1 MKLASLASFLT
12 KKADGIRLVCFY
24 GSDEGLMR
32 LRTHILGTQKR
43 VEEGRVLAYEE
54 APVSAAPS
62 LWGGASKKRCV
73 ILSKPLDQK
82 GVEAALL
89 GEDVHLFT
97 HASLTTKSAFF
108 KAFESHP
115 QVALVACYDPSWPEL
130 EAYVGYLQAK
140 GLCALTSDAKD
151 YLRAHLGDIIQHL
164 PDLFEKL
171 MMLWR
176 EDEEALDAATLE
188 TLLPPLTTQKHALFT
203 QAFLSPSRTHFIQRL
218 ETFSGRDA
226 DLFGLMRQLLTLVK
240 MLHTA
245 FLSVQEG
252 KAPSEA
258 VRATRFPGFF
268 GKESHLGTALSA
280 HTHTSM
286 EALLQ
291 LFWDME
297 KGAKSTHTPPVSLE
311 RLLVRAH
318 VLLHRG
324 AGR

>member
-1 MKLASLASFLT
+1 MKLASLAPFLS

-24 GSDEGLMR
+24 GSDEGVAR

-43 VEEGRVLAYEE
+43 LEEGRVLAYEE
-54 APVSAAPS
+54 APVSFAPS
-62 LWGGASKKRCV
+62 LWGGPSKKRCV

-89 GEDVHLFT
+89 GDDVYLFT
-97 HASLTTKSAFF
+97 HTSLTTKSAFF
-108 KAFESHP
+108 KAFESHQ
-115 QVALVACYDPSWPEL
+115 QVALVACYDASWPEL
-130 EAYVGYLQAK
+130 EAYVGYLQAR

-151 YLRAHLGDIIQHL
+151 YLRVHLGDIIQHL

-171 MMLWR
+171 MMLSG
-176 EDEEALDAATLE
+176 EEGQAWDAGTLE
-188 TLLPPLTTQKHALFT
+188 TLLPPLATQKHALFT

-218 ETFSGRDA
+218 ETFSGKDA
-226 DLFGLMRQLLTLVK
+226 DPFGLMRQLLTLVK

-268 GKESHLGTALSA
+268 GKENHLGSVLAT
-280 HTHTSM
+280 HTHASM
-286 EALLQ
+286 DALLH

-297 KGAKSTHTPPVSLE
+297 KGVKSTHTPPVSLE
-311 RLLVRAH
+311 RFLVRAH
-318 VLLHRG
+318 ALLHRG